1 MSEHEVYCTKI
12 LPLLEGIKEERMLSE
27 SIYVDLWRSLIDE
40 KGIEP
45 SKAEYMKVLG
55 EWDEFIAQ
63 SNADYTFDVFVEDM
77 ERFAK
82 EMGF

>member
-45 SKAEYMKVLG
+45 SRAEYMKVLD